1 MMGAI
6 IRAASVIRRITV
18 GMVAGGALCVIIA
31 GTAYVVAS
39 DSGELGPVPVVHL
52 TPRPSPAP

>member
-1 MMGAI
+1 MRAI
-6 IRAASVIRRITV
+6 VRAASVIRRITV
-18 GMVAGGALCVIIA
+18 GMVAGGALCVILA

-52 TPRPSPAP
+52 TPTPAP